1 MCIGQGQREQRRK
14 EKLRKEGSLE
24 ERISE
29 LEEVI
34 DKLEREI
41 SSVKAVTWCR

>member
-1 MCIGQGQREQRRK
+1 MRIGQREREQNRK

-24 ERISE
+24 ERITE
-29 LEEVI
+29 LEEII
-34 DKLEREI
+34 DKLEHEI